1 MELAKIIEKL
11 KFPFRKDD
19 VKKEVLESER
29 YEKNIAISI
38 DSTGFFRAACEVI

>member
-1 MELAKIIEKL
+1 MKLDKIIEKP

-38 DSTGFFRAACEVI
+38 DSTGFFQVVCEVI